1 MTTLTIKL
9 VPDAV
14 RRCGDCQLC
23 CKLMPLRD
31 ATVHDGYKPANMKC
45 THQKFGVGC
54 SIYAK
59 RPRSCAV
66 FSCRWLT
73 KHDTADQHRPDRAHC
88 VIDPM
93 PDTLDIANED
103 GTRDTITVCQIWV
116 DPRYRYAFRDEPM
129 RSFIERRGA
138 EGIATLIRWDERA
151 GLAVFPASI
160 TGSQWMERG
169 GIAEEARTPQGTI
182 AAVAASRRLV
192 PPT

>member
-1 MTTLTIKL
+1 
-9 VPDAV
+9 
-14 RRCGDCQLC
+14 
-23 CKLMPLRD
+23 
-31 ATVHDGYKPANMKC
+31 
-45 THQKFGVGC
+45 
-54 SIYAK
+54 
-59 RPRSCAV
+59 
-66 FSCRWLT
+66 
-73 KHDTADQHRPDRAHC
+73 
-88 VIDPM
+88 M